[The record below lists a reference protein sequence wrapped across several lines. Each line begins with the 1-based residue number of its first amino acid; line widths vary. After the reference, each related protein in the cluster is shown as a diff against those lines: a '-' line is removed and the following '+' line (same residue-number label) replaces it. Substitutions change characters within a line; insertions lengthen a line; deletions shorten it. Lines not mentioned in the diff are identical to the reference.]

1 MDHLSCRLDCRRTEH
16 VAPPALQAFKVCL
29 MLVLHSNRF
38 CVGQLT
44 PQILNLNFMSLDVL
58 QPLGAFSACAVR
70 TFPLL
75 RQGSL
80 QLQDRLMGRRQL
92 LGL

>member
-1 MDHLSCRLDCRRTEH
+1 MDHLSCWLDCRRTEH
-16 VAPPALQAFKVCL
+16 VAPPALPALQVCL
-29 MLVLHSNRF
+29 MLILHSNRF
-38 CVGQLT
+38 CVSQLA
-44 PQILNLNFMSLDVL
+44 PQIFNLNFMTFDVL
-58 QPLGAFSACAVR
+58 QPLSALGTCAVR

-80 QLQDRLMGRRQL
+80 QLHDRLMGRRQL